1 MGQDLSCNVRSNEV
15 SQELDVRE
23 VLIFFS
29 NGMSDDIHLAAL
41 YGNINKV
48 KELLNRGAN
57 IHARVRN
64 GRQAI
69 HLAASVGQL
78 PVVKFLLNR
87 GANIHARDNND
98 KQPIHWAAGQGHLP
112 VVKELLNR
120 GANIHARD
128 RNGHNPIQHAAA
140 FGHLPMVKELIRRGS
155 NPKNLLNRP
164 ISRSVANYLKS
175 LQKSVRTIE
184 RYKKASTLRRRA
196 AFASSLSKYVTPQ
209 TRKNLPTNMIRKII
223 NHVKAKNS

>member
-1 MGQDLSCNVRSNEV
+1 
-15 SQELDVRE
+15 
-23 VLIFFS
+23 
-29 NGMSDDIHLAAL
+29 MSDDIHLAAL

-48 KELLNRGAN
+48 KQFLNRGAN